1 MSIRLANLFREP
13 YRPTD
18 HWCPAYLCWGAL
30 DRPSIYSCLPDSGQ
44 KNGGIV
50 SELTGKG
57 AVVTGGGRGIGL
69 ACARLI
75 AERGGSVALLGEDP
89 EVLEQAVTTL
99 RAEGLNV
106 TAIVADVGMED
117 DVAIAMEQAAAF
129 LGSIDILINNA
140 AIQPY
145 GTVASMKSA
154 EWDNVIRV
162 NLRGTYL
169 ACHYA
174 LPYMLKEQR
183 GSIINIASVQALAN
197 QTRVAAYATS
207 KAGMLAL
214 TRSLAVDFG
223 PSGIRANAVC
233 PGCIDAPMT
242 RFAAAQTA
250 PGREEEIL
258 REWGKAQPLGRIG
271 RPEEVAEVVAFLA
284 SDRASFCT
292 GAEFKVDGGLM
303 ASLGVTL
310 PE

>member
-1 MSIRLANLFREP
+1 M
-13 YRPTD
+13 
-18 HWCPAYLCWGAL
+18 
-30 DRPSIYSCLPDSGQ
+30 
-44 KNGGIV
+44 

-75 AERGGSVALLGEDP
+75 ARRGGSVALLGEAR
-89 EVLEQAVTTL
+89 EVLDQAAQTL
-99 RAEGLNV
+99 RAEGHKV
-106 TAIVADVGMED
+106 TAIVTDVGIED
-117 DVAIAMEQAAAF
+117 EVAAAMEQAAAF
-129 LGSIDILINNA
+129 LGSIDILINSV

-145 GTVASMKSA
+145 GTVASMGAA
-154 EWDNVIRV
+154 EWDDVIRI
-162 NLRGTYL
+162 NLRGAYL
-169 ACHYA
+169 TCHYA
-174 LPYMLKEQR
+174 LPHMLALQR
-183 GSIINIASVQALAN
+183 GSIVNIASVQALAN
-197 QTRVAAYATS
+197 QRRVAAYATS

-242 RFAAAQTA
+242 RFAAAETA

-292 GAEFKVDGGLM
+292 GTELRVDGGLM
-303 ASLGVTL
+303 ASLGVAL

>member
-1 MSIRLANLFREP
+1 M
-13 YRPTD
+13 
-18 HWCPAYLCWGAL
+18 
-30 DRPSIYSCLPDSGQ
+30 
-44 KNGGIV
+44 

-75 AERGGSVALLGEDP
+75 AQRGGSVALLGEDR
-89 EVLEQAVTTL
+89 EVLEQTAVTL
-99 RAEGLNV
+99 RSEGLNV
-106 TAIVADVGMED
+106 IAIAADVRIED
-117 DVAIAMEQAAAF
+117 QVAAAMEQSAAF
-129 LGSIDILINNA
+129 LGSIDILVNNA

-145 GTVASMKSA
+145 GTVASMGSA
-154 EWDNVIRV
+154 EWDLVIGV

-169 ACHYA
+169 ACHHA
-174 LPYMLKEQR
+174 LPHMLKLQS

-197 QTRVAAYATS
+197 QSRVAAYATS
-207 KAGMLAL
+207 KGGMLAL

-223 PSGIRANAVC
+223 PSGIRANTVC

-242 RFAAAQTA
+242 RFSAAKTA

-258 REWGKAQPLGRIG
+258 LEWGKAQPLGRIG
-271 RPEEVAEVVAFLA
+271 QPEEVAEVVAFLA

-292 GAEFKVDGGLM
+292 GAEFRVDGGLM
-303 ASLGVTL
+303 ARLGVAL